1 MRNIY
6 LATSWNK
13 IRLFDYL
20 VILFHSMFI
29 LFQVTHFLFMAY
41 IFVKKNND
49 HGQFNENKM
58 RFKGA
63 LGNI

>member
-1 MRNIY
+1 
-6 LATSWNK
+6 
-13 IRLFDYL
+13 
-20 VILFHSMFI
+20 MFI
-29 LFQVTHFLFMAY
+29 LFQVTHFLFMVY
-41 IFVKKNND
+41 IFVKKDND